1 MKKSATAGSSGYV
14 AVVEGA
20 GGGVVGTEIAAQ
32 VAEKSLLLGG
42 HIIGAHASDLIAKGA
57 LAVETAAHIED
68 LELTIHAHPTLAER
82 VGEGAQV
89 VEKKAIHIFQAKS
102 GRA

>member
-20 GGGVVGTEIAAQ
+20 GGGVGTEIAAQ

>member
-1 MKKSATAGSSGYV
+1 MKGQEAAG
-14 AVVEGA
+14 
-20 GGGVVGTEIAAQ
+20 VGTEIAAQ